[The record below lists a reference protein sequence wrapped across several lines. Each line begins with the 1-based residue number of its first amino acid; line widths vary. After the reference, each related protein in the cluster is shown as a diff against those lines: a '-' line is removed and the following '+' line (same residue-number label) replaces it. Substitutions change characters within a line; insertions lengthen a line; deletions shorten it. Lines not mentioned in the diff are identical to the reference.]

1 MEYYEMLYRKMGLWE
16 EMTKGMV
23 DIDEYHKSKKYQALS
38 SAEKSIMD
46 KEIEEINRVIKSQ
59 IAFYPYEYK
68 PNEEYL
74 KIIYGTDTEEARM
87 DTES

>member
-1 MEYYEMLYRKMGLWE
+1 MEYYEMFYRKMGLWKE
-16 EMTKGMV
+16 VTKGMV

-59 IAFYPYEYK
+59 IAFYPYGWEKYEK
-68 PNEEYL
+68 EH
-74 KIIYGTDTEEARM
+74 
-87 DTES
+87 